1 VCVCVCVCETRT
13 LKDGRFRKQLF
24 LHILCRI
31 EKEIEALEREEMNI
45 STNEGLI
52 LKRLK
57 AIEKSPEDIIKVQC
71 FCYDSF
77 KTINVSFA
85 LTISNKNRK
94 NLYTSEN

>member
-1 VCVCVCVCETRT
+1 
-13 LKDGRFRKQLF
+13 
-24 LHILCRI
+24 
-31 EKEIEALEREEMNI
+31 MNI

-77 KTINVSFA
+77 KTIRKCVICYIK
-85 LTISNKNRK
+85 LYKIKNKKRF
-94 NLYTSEN
+94 YTSKKIGDYIRK

>member
-1 VCVCVCVCETRT
+1 MRVCVCATRT
-13 LKDGRFRKQLF
+13 LKDGSFRKQLF

-57 AIEKSPEDIIKVQC
+57 AIEKSPEDIIKVQY
-71 FCYDSF
+71 FCYGSF
-77 KTINVSFA
+77 KTIRNSDCLSFA
-85 LTISNKNRK
+85 
-94 NLYTSEN
+94 